1 MIIDNKLYHYPVAV
15 YKKNDGSG
23 LMALIPDLPQYYK
36 IERMASVDDALLH
49 AALTIYGY
57 ITDTLIEGKT
67 PAEPTPLDKLIA
79 FPEAYVRDVIIS
91 IDSDTDTAD
100 PDGAPYVYD
109 IDWDTDDDREAA
121 ETLPLVVFLP
131 AGMDD
136 EDDISDYLSDLTGF
150 CHTGFRVS
158 VEDDS

>member
-1 MIIDNKLYHYPVAV
+1 M
-15 YKKNDGSG
+15 GFF
-23 LMALIPDLPQYYK
+23 IPDEK
-36 IERMASVDDALLH
+36 
-49 AALTIYGY
+49 
-57 ITDTLIEGKT
+57 
-67 PAEPTPLDKLIA
+67 PTPLDKLIA

-91 IDSDTDTAD
+91 IDDNTDTAD

-109 IDWDTDDDREAA
+109 IDWDTDGDA
-121 ETLPLVVFLP
+121 ETAKTLPLVVFLP

-150 CHTGFRVS
+150 CHNGFRVS